1 VDHHHEVCRLT
12 GGPKI
17 SSRELGVLGLDGVKH
32 IAHDGQA
39 SVGTIGGLRLEA
51 HGGAVAAASVGV
63 LAVGAGR
70 VLQPH
75 THTHTHR
82 QYKQIIRMS
91 TTLSLMKPL
100 PHSLTPSL
108 THARRMAIGQAFTL
122 SLMMAH
128 LTSDLR
134 ASWLMGQPDMVKKLR
149 CAVSRAASK

>member
-1 VDHHHEVCRLT
+1 MDHHHEVCRLT

-75 THTHTHR
+75 THTDN
-82 QYKQIIRMS
+82 
-91 TTLSLMKPL
+91 
-100 PHSLTPSL
+100 
-108 THARRMAIGQAFTL
+108 
-122 SLMMAH
+122 
-128 LTSDLR
+128 TSRL
-134 ASWLMGQPDMVKKLR
+134 LE
-149 CAVSRAASK
+149 